1 MENVPDNQEDQ
12 LIEFEATRKRQ
23 EIIAKI
29 KDIETTLN
37 DVEIMEPSNNE
48 SQSLS
53 PNNTTT

>member
-12 LIEFEATRKRQ
+12 FIEFEAIRKRH

-29 KDIETTLN
+29 KDIEATLK
-37 DVEIMEPSNNE
+37 DVEIMEPSNSE